1 MKSCRSHLINKLRQR
16 IMNDGLGNSKG
27 NFIRIAVQCGV
38 SNDDALHKFI
48 DIVRRRIDAAYGL
61 GRVEGVEELRK
72 SDYDK
77 AADSYYA
84 SKDAARTAWDE
95 ADATAARYMEIL
107 TKQESK

>member
-1 MKSCRSHLINKLRQR
+1 
-16 IMNDGLGNSKG
+16 MNEGLGNSKG
-27 NFIRIAVQCGV
+27 NFVRIAVQCGV
-38 SNDDALHKFI
+38 GNDDALHKFI

-84 SKDAARTAWDE
+84 PKDAASIAYHE
-95 ADATAARYMEIL
+95 AVDATAARYMEIL

>member
-1 MKSCRSHLINKLRQR
+1 
-16 IMNDGLGNSKG
+16 MNEGLGNSKG

-38 SNDDALHKFI
+38 GNDDALHKFI
-48 DIVRRRIDAAYGL
+48 DIVRKRIDAAYGL
-61 GRVEGVEELRK
+61 GRVEGVEEMRK

-84 SKDAARTAWDE
+84 SKDAASIAYHE
-95 ADATAARYMEIL
+95 AVDATAARYMEIL